1 MARHRVAILI
11 PAYNEEKT
19 ITKII
24 NETKKYGKII
34 VIDDGSNDKT
44 AYLSKKSGALVES
57 HSKNF
62 GYDAALNTGFKK
74 AYSLGYHHI
83 ITIDADGQHNTKF
96 INEFIDLLDS
106 GFGVVVGIRD
116 KKNRFTEYLFGY
128 YTKYKYSINDP
139 LCGFKGYNLKNYKLF
154 GFFDSYKSIGTELM
168 LKSIVAGSSFAQ
180 IPISTTKRK
189 DKTKFGNFFIG
200 NFKILR
206 SLLLCFFKINR
217 NNILNI

>member
-62 GYDAALNTGFKK
+62 GYDALMAKHQEHLDKIEELKVQMNTHNGAAQVYKNLAQTARAVESGIDVDINK
-74 AYSLGYHHI
+74 SL
-83 ITIDADGQHNTKF
+83 
-96 INEFIDLLDS
+96 
-106 GFGVVVGIRD
+106 VVR
-116 KKNRFTEYLFGY
+116 
-128 YTKYKYSINDP
+128 
-139 LCGFKGYNLKNYKLF
+139 
-154 GFFDSYKSIGTELM
+154 
-168 LKSIVAGSSFAQ
+168 
-180 IPISTTKRK
+180 
-189 DKTKFGNFFIG
+189 
-200 NFKILR
+200 
-206 SLLLCFFKINR
+206 
-217 NNILNI
+217 